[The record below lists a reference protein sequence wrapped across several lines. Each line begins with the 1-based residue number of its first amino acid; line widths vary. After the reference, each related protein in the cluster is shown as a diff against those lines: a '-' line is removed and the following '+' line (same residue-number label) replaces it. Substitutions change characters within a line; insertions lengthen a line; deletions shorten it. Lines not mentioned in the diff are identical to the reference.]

1 MSEPLTTQLIVDA
14 GHPAVRI
21 EVLDADYRVR
31 ASGYGR
37 IQSELPT
44 GFYTVQYKA
53 VEAMEQREIALR
65 PNQPL
70 TLDEPP
76 ELAFASAA
84 PLAHTA
90 AADKTHQDNA
100 QRLSRAEP
108 LALGQGS
115 QLFVFVRDVAPGGR
129 THPAKGLSLHRLS
142 GERLALFDE
151 VFESGGGRNQARWG
165 GRNLALD
172 PGLYRLRL
180 ALRRGRAIEMLAPA
194 CPNWQSQVFLLRQL
208 VGGAGGAERVG
219 ETGGVDRGE
228 GRAAGSPMLDFNN
241 ATQLMARPG
250 EGFDP
255 WRTPSVQK
263 RLPSYMAGEDLRLI
277 ELARQALARGYRGI
291 QTKDLYE
298 MLWGKWSDP
307 LLGILGLH
315 LLLRQ
320 ENPDLDLAETV
331 IERLRGSILNE
342 FRHPDVEIIALEVAR
357 RRGQTPEVA
366 PFSAP
371 PMLRASWNY
380 LVQATAG
387 RPDLIQPGSLAS
399 QIADRLWGASAWLI
413 WLAPPEA
420 PPPKEEASWIESYV
434 QGVSSAAQSQI
445 VELDDRVIIGGVT
458 LFKSG
463 ASEAAQYGQKRRA
476 REEAGAEEEL
486 APQALEPKE
495 LIPPP
500 EAGVD
505 MSDFGGLQEAII
517 ELLGRWEAS
526 TREPDLGWLT
536 RKAKLTETEYALLVQ
551 FQAAL
556 PSRQS
561 KYKASRQPPTL
572 EELVLRLG
580 APAEMLQAA
589 TASLYAKLLLA
600 LSPSKAQRK

>member
-1 MSEPLTTQLIVDA
+1 MSEPRTTQLIVDA

-65 PNQPL
+65 PDQPL

-84 PLAHTA
+84 PLTHTA
-90 AADKTHQDNA
+90 AADKTHQENA

-115 QLFVFVRDVAPGGR
+115 GLFVFVRDVAPGGR
-129 THPAKGLSLHRLS
+129 AHPAKGLSLHRLN

-172 PGLYRLRL
+172 LGLYRLRL
-180 ALRRGRAIEMLAPA
+180 SLGRGRAVEMIAPA
-194 CPNWQSQVFLLRQL
+194 CPGWQSQVFLLRQA
-208 VGGAGGAERVG
+208 VGGAG
-219 ETGGVDRGE
+219 
-228 GRAAGSPMLDFNN
+228 SPLLDFNN

-255 WRTPSVQK
+255 WRSPSVEK

-291 QTKDLYE
+291 QAKDLHD
-298 MLWGKWSDP
+298 MLWGKWEDP

-320 ENPDLDLAETV
+320 EKPDLDLAETV
-331 IERLRGSILNE
+331 IGRLRGPILNE
-342 FRHPDVEIIALEVAR
+342 FRHPDVEILALEAAR
-357 RRGQTPEVA
+357 RRGRTPEAA
-366 PFSAP
+366 PFAAP

-380 LVQATAG
+380 LVQATAE

-420 PPPKEEASWIESYV
+420 PPPKEEASWVESYV
-434 QGVSSAAQSQI
+434 QGLSPSAQSQI
-445 VELDDRVIIGGVT
+445 EEFDDRVIIGGVT
-458 LFKSG
+458 LFKAG
-463 ASEAAQYGQKRRA
+463 YTPEAQYGQKRGA

-486 APQALEPKE
+486 APQTLEPKE
-495 LIPPP
+495 LIPPPQPAPPP

-505 MSDFGGLQEAII
+505 MSDFGALREAII
-517 ELLGRWEAS
+517 ALLAGWEAS
-526 TREPDLGWLT
+526 TPEPDLGWLT

-561 KYKASRQPPTL
+561 KFKASRQPPTL

-580 APAEMLQAA
+580 APAEMLQSA

-600 LSPSKAQRK
+600 LSPAKARRK

>member
-1 MSEPLTTQLIVDA
+1 MSEPRTTQLIVDA

-65 PNQPL
+65 PDQPL

-90 AADKTHQDNA
+90 AADKTHQENA

-194 CPNWQSQVFLLRQL
+194 CPNWQSQVFLLRQV
-208 VGGAGGAERVG
+208 VGGAGGA
-219 ETGGVDRGE
+219 

-291 QTKDLYE
+291 QAKDLHD
-298 MLWGKWSDP
+298 MLWGKWEDP

-331 IERLRGSILNE
+331 IGRLRGPILNE
-342 FRHPDVEIIALEVAR
+342 FRHPDVEILALEVAR
-357 RRGQTPEVA
+357 RHGRTPEVA
-366 PFSAP
+366 PFTAP

-434 QGVSSAAQSQI
+434 QGVSSAVQSQI
-445 VELDDRVIIGGVT
+445 VELDDRVIIGDVT

-463 ASEAAQYGQKRRA
+463 ASEAAQYGQKRGA
-476 REEAGAEEEL
+476 REEAGADEEL
-486 APQALEPKE
+486 APQAFEPE
-495 LIPPP
+495 PEALIPPPAPQP

-505 MSDFGGLQEAII
+505 MGDFGALQGAII
-517 ELLGRWEAS
+517 ELLEGWEAS
-526 TREPDLGWLT
+526 TPEPDLGWLT

-561 KYKASRQPPTL
+561 KFKASRQPPTL

-580 APAEMLQAA
+580 APAEMLQSA
-589 TASLYAKLLLA
+589 TAGLYAKLLLA
-600 LSPSKAQRK
+600 LSPGKARRK